1 MFFWYKKQEKYLFS
15 WRLHLFGK
23 KYKIHKKRYIIKIL
37 QIRGY
42 FKLKILYFAKI
53 KEVIGKSEDSIIING
68 QTTVKDIVEKLK
80 LINESYKLAFQDIKN
95 IKCSVNCNY
104 INSFQT
110 KVTNND
116 EIAFFPPVT
125 GG

>member
-1 MFFWYKKQEKYLFS
+1 M
-15 WRLHLFGK
+15 
-23 KYKIHKKRYIIKIL
+23 
-37 QIRGY
+37 
-42 FKLKILYFAKI
+42 KILYFAKI
-53 KEVIGKSEDSIIING
+53 KEIIGKNEDSIKIDG
-68 QTTVKDIVEKLK
+68 QTTVVDIVEKLK
-80 LINESYKLAFQDIKN
+80 LIDESYKLAFKDLKN

-110 KVTNND
+110 KVTNKD

>member
-1 MFFWYKKQEKYLFS
+1 M
-15 WRLHLFGK
+15 
-23 KYKIHKKRYIIKIL
+23 
-37 QIRGY
+37 
-42 FKLKILYFAKI
+42 KILYFAKI
-53 KEVIGKSEDSIIING
+53 KEVIGKREDSITIKE

>member
-1 MFFWYKKQEKYLFS
+1 M
-15 WRLHLFGK
+15 
-23 KYKIHKKRYIIKIL
+23 
-37 QIRGY
+37 
-42 FKLKILYFAKI
+42 KILYFAKI
-53 KEVIGKSEDSIIING
+53 KEVIGKSEDSITINE

-80 LINESYKLAFQDIKN
+80 IINESYKLAFQDLKN

-104 INSFQT
+104 IDSFQT
-110 KVTNND
+110 TVTNND

>member
-1 MFFWYKKQEKYLFS
+1 M
-15 WRLHLFGK
+15 
-23 KYKIHKKRYIIKIL
+23 
-37 QIRGY
+37 
-42 FKLKILYFAKI
+42 KILYFAKI
-53 KEVIGKSEDSIIING
+53 KEVIGKSEDSITVNE

-80 LINESYKLAFQDIKN
+80 IKNESYKLAFQDLKN

-104 INSFQT
+104 IDSFQT

>member
-1 MFFWYKKQEKYLFS
+1 M
-15 WRLHLFGK
+15 
-23 KYKIHKKRYIIKIL
+23 
-37 QIRGY
+37 
-42 FKLKILYFAKI
+42 KILYFAKI
-53 KEVIGKSEDSIIING
+53 KEVIGKSEDSITINE

-80 LINESYKLAFQDIKN
+80 IINESYKLAFQDLKN

-104 INSFQT
+104 IDSFQT
-110 KVTNND
+110 KVTTND

>member
-1 MFFWYKKQEKYLFS
+1 M
-15 WRLHLFGK
+15 
-23 KYKIHKKRYIIKIL
+23 
-37 QIRGY
+37 
-42 FKLKILYFAKI
+42 KILYFAKI
-53 KEVIGKSEDSIIING
+53 KEIIGKDEDSIKIDE
-68 QTTVKDIVEKLK
+68 QTTVEDIVEKLK
-80 LINESYKLAFQDIKN
+80 LIDESYKLAFKDLKN

>member
-1 MFFWYKKQEKYLFS
+1 M
-15 WRLHLFGK
+15 
-23 KYKIHKKRYIIKIL
+23 
-37 QIRGY
+37 
-42 FKLKILYFAKI
+42 KILYFAKI
-53 KEVIGKSEDSIIING
+53 KEVIGKSEDSITIKE
-68 QTTVKDIVEKLK
+68 QTTVKDLVEKLK

-95 IKCSVNCNY
+95 IKCSVNCSY

>member
-1 MFFWYKKQEKYLFS
+1 MGE
-15 WRLHLFGK
+15 
-23 KYKIHKKRYIIKIL
+23 YKIHKKRYIIKIL

-53 KEVIGKSEDSIIING
+53 KEVIGKSEDSITIKE

-80 LINESYKLAFQDIKN
+80 LTNESYKLAFQDIKS

-110 KVTNND
+110 KVTNKD

>member
-1 MFFWYKKQEKYLFS
+1 M
-15 WRLHLFGK
+15 
-23 KYKIHKKRYIIKIL
+23 
-37 QIRGY
+37 
-42 FKLKILYFAKI
+42 KILYFAKI
-53 KEVIGKSEDSIIING
+53 KEVIGKSEDSITINE

-80 LINESYKLAFQDIKN
+80 LINESYKLAFQDLKN

>member
-1 MFFWYKKQEKYLFS
+1 M
-15 WRLHLFGK
+15 
-23 KYKIHKKRYIIKIL
+23 
-37 QIRGY
+37 
-42 FKLKILYFAKI
+42 KILYFAKI
-53 KEVIGKSEDSIIING
+53 KEIIGKNEDSIKIDK
-68 QTTVKDIVEKLK
+68 QTTVEDIVEKLK
-80 LINESYKLAFQDIKN
+80 LIDESYKLAFKDLKN

>member
-1 MFFWYKKQEKYLFS
+1 M
-15 WRLHLFGK
+15 
-23 KYKIHKKRYIIKIL
+23 
-37 QIRGY
+37 
-42 FKLKILYFAKI
+42 KILYFAKI
-53 KEVIGKSEDSIIING
+53 KEIIGKNEDSIKIDE
-68 QTTVKDIVEKLK
+68 QTTVEDIVEKLK
-80 LINESYKLAFQDIKN
+80 LIDESYKLAFKDLKN

-116 EIAFFPPVT
+116 ELAFFPPVT

>member
-1 MFFWYKKQEKYLFS
+1 M
-15 WRLHLFGK
+15 
-23 KYKIHKKRYIIKIL
+23 
-37 QIRGY
+37 
-42 FKLKILYFAKI
+42 KILYFAKI
-53 KEVIGKSEDSIIING
+53 KEVIGKSEDSITIKEK
-68 QTTVKDIVEKLK
+68 TTVKDIVEKLK
-80 LINESYKLAFQDIKN
+80 LINESYKLAFQDLKN

-104 INSFQT
+104 IDSFQT

>member
-1 MFFWYKKQEKYLFS
+1 M
-15 WRLHLFGK
+15 
-23 KYKIHKKRYIIKIL
+23 
-37 QIRGY
+37 
-42 FKLKILYFAKI
+42 KILYFANI
-53 KEVIGKSEDSIIING
+53 KEVIGKSEDSITIKE

-80 LINESYKLAFQDIKN
+80 SINESYKLAFQDIKN

-110 KVTNND
+110 KVTNKD

>member
-1 MFFWYKKQEKYLFS
+1 M
-15 WRLHLFGK
+15 
-23 KYKIHKKRYIIKIL
+23 
-37 QIRGY
+37 
-42 FKLKILYFAKI
+42 KILYFAKI
-53 KEVIGKSEDSIIING
+53 KEVIGKSEDSITIKE
-68 QTTVKDIVEKLK
+68 QTTVKDLVEKLK

-104 INSFQT
+104 INSLQT

>member
-1 MFFWYKKQEKYLFS
+1 M
-15 WRLHLFGK
+15 
-23 KYKIHKKRYIIKIL
+23 
-37 QIRGY
+37 
-42 FKLKILYFAKI
+42 KILYFAKI
-53 KEVIGKSEDSIIING
+53 KEVIGKSEDSITIKE
-68 QTTVKDIVEKLK
+68 QTTVKEIVEKLK

>member
-1 MFFWYKKQEKYLFS
+1 
-15 WRLHLFGK
+15 
-23 KYKIHKKRYIIKIL
+23 
-37 QIRGY
+37 
-42 FKLKILYFAKI
+42 LKILYFAKI
-53 KEVIGKSEDSIIING
+53 KEVIGKSEDSITINE

-80 LINESYKLAFQDIKN
+80 IINESYKLAFQDLKN

-104 INSFQT
+104 IDSFQT

>member
-1 MFFWYKKQEKYLFS
+1 
-15 WRLHLFGK
+15 
-23 KYKIHKKRYIIKIL
+23 
-37 QIRGY
+37 
-42 FKLKILYFAKI
+42 LKILYFAKI
-53 KEVIGKSEDSIIING
+53 KEIIGKNEDSIKIDE
-68 QTTVKDIVEKLK
+68 QTTVEDIVEKLK
-80 LINESYKLAFQDIKN
+80 LIDESYKLAFKDLKN

>member
-1 MFFWYKKQEKYLFS
+1 M
-15 WRLHLFGK
+15 
-23 KYKIHKKRYIIKIL
+23 
-37 QIRGY
+37 
-42 FKLKILYFAKI
+42 KILYFAKI
-53 KEVIGKSEDSIIING
+53 KEVIGKSEDSITIKE
-68 QTTVKDIVEKLK
+68 QTTVKDVVEKLK
-80 LINESYKLAFQDIKN
+80 LINESYKLAFQDTKN

>member
-1 MFFWYKKQEKYLFS
+1 M
-15 WRLHLFGK
+15 
-23 KYKIHKKRYIIKIL
+23 
-37 QIRGY
+37 
-42 FKLKILYFAKI
+42 KILYFAKI
-53 KEVIGKSEDSIIING
+53 KEVIGKSEDSITIKE
-68 QTTVKDIVEKLK
+68 QTTVKDVVEKLK

>member
-1 MFFWYKKQEKYLFS
+1 M
-15 WRLHLFGK
+15 
-23 KYKIHKKRYIIKIL
+23 
-37 QIRGY
+37 
-42 FKLKILYFAKI
+42 KILYFAKI
-53 KEVIGKSEDSIIING
+53 KEIIGKNEDSINIDKE
-68 QTTVKDIVEKLK
+68 TTIEDIVKKLK
-80 LINESYKLAFQDIKN
+80 LIDESYKLAFKDLKS

-110 KVTNND
+110 KVTDKD

>member
-1 MFFWYKKQEKYLFS
+1 M
-15 WRLHLFGK
+15 
-23 KYKIHKKRYIIKIL
+23 
-37 QIRGY
+37 
-42 FKLKILYFAKI
+42 KILYFAKI
-53 KEVIGKSEDSIIING
+53 KEIIGKSEDSITIKE

>member
-1 MFFWYKKQEKYLFS
+1 M
-15 WRLHLFGK
+15 
-23 KYKIHKKRYIIKIL
+23 
-37 QIRGY
+37 
-42 FKLKILYFAKI
+42 KILYFAKI
-53 KEVIGKSEDSIIING
+53 KEVIGKSDDSITINE

-80 LINESYKLAFQDIKN
+80 VIDESYKLAFQDLKN

-104 INSFQT
+104 IDSFQT

>member
-1 MFFWYKKQEKYLFS
+1 MGE
-15 WRLHLFGK
+15 
-23 KYKIHKKRYIIKIL
+23 YKIHKKRNPIKVL

-42 FKLKILYFAKI
+42 FKLKILYFAEI
-53 KEVIGKSEDSIIING
+53 KEVIGKSEDSITINE

-80 LINESYKLAFQDIKN
+80 VIDESYKLAFQDLKN

-104 INSFQT
+104 IDSFQT

>member
-1 MFFWYKKQEKYLFS
+1 M
-15 WRLHLFGK
+15 
-23 KYKIHKKRYIIKIL
+23 
-37 QIRGY
+37 
-42 FKLKILYFAKI
+42 KILYFAKI

-80 LINESYKLAFQDIKN
+80 LTNESYELAFQDIKN

-116 EIAFFPPVT
+116 EIAFFPPVP

>member
-1 MFFWYKKQEKYLFS
+1 M
-15 WRLHLFGK
+15 
-23 KYKIHKKRYIIKIL
+23 KI
-37 QIRGY
+37 
-42 FKLKILYFAKI
+42 FYFANI
-53 KEVIGKSEDSIIING
+53 KEIIGKNEDSIKIDE
-68 QTTVKDIVEKLK
+68 QTTVEDIVEKLK
-80 LINESYKLAFQDIKN
+80 LIDESYKLAFKDLKN